1 MVNGVNVDTA
11 AIASPIGACY
21 TALMTYNAILA
32 IECLVDDYRW
42 DAVMDELM
50 NEAATASDERLD
62 EVEELLDA
70 AITVNE
76 GKGQLF
82 VL

>member
-1 MVNGVNVDTA
+1 MNVGRA
-11 AIASPIGACY
+11 AVVDLEQSNLRFYLICHDIFRPSAPRRAMTIAVSSSGIW
-21 TALMTYNAILA
+21 LA
-32 IECLVDDYRW
+32 
-42 DAVMDELM
+42 
-50 NEAATASDERLD
+50 DERLD

-76 GKGQLF
+76 GKGQLL